1 MGTFSPQATE
11 LMAAAA
17 DEELEKANKPIIDDD
32 KKEDTSPP
40 ASANKKR
47 TRKMFDD
54 QCKQD
59 TITKIPS
66 PPNKKQKTSKETTPS
81 TSAFADFFKE
91 RARKF
96 TAKKP
101 KLKVAKP
108 ITTNKKQIAS
118 TNKTTC
124 VAKPKIEK

>member
-1 MGTFSPQATE
+1 MG
-11 LMAAAA
+11 
-17 DEELEKANKPIIDDD
+17 EESEKVNKPIIDDD
-32 KKEDTSPP
+32 NKEDTSPP

-59 TITKIPS
+59 TITRIPS

-81 TSAFADFFKE
+81 ASAFADFFKE

-96 TAKKP
+96 TAK
-101 KLKVAKP
+101 KVAKP

-124 VAKPKIEK
+124 VANPKIEEIEEEKYSTSHHETTSTS